1 MTDPAAGAPEAELEF
16 VIRRVQKLFMSIT
29 AEPVIDRLAHE
40 QGLVAD
46 VIHPV
51 KEDLVIV
58 TGFFSTVNFTAL
70 SIDENHI
77 PKQRIPCGIVLK
89 GRGDFPQSARAEAII
104 GIQDD
109 DDVPSR
115 SRNPFV
121 HRVDRT
127 SGLYGKRRDLR

>member
-16 VIRRVQKLFMSIT
+16 VISRVQKLLVPIT

-58 TGFFSTVNFTAL
+58 TGFFSTVNLTAL
-70 SIDENHI
+70 PIDENHI
-77 PKQRIPCGIVLK
+77 PKQRIPGRVALK
-89 GRGDFPQSARAEAII
+89 RRRDFSQSARAEAII
-104 GIQDD
+104 GIQI
-109 DDVPSR
+109 
-115 SRNPFV
+115 
-121 HRVDRT
+121 
-127 SGLYGKRRDLR
+127 